1 MKSRMVKYVSLL
13 MGVLGAF
20 NGRGCMSKRVE
31 GSGSSKL
38 VKKVKIKKGKSEN
51 VRCARSGRSV
61 DSSCRQDMRGGLS
74 VAGNL
79 VVADVAAEVLVGV
92 KRIRDYFIVDRAI
105 SKAKKSKELVKCG
118 VDEKKFSEFLGE
130 LRAQTIWAYAS
141 YLDTRLSVFSSDCE
155 HDLKKI
161 VDSVSRSLVYLG
173 KLFLSKDAS
182 KQEKG
187 RGSDLFAERVIGAF
201 FNACLDTGCIW
212 VDSFGKMHN
221 SGEGYPLNWKI
232 VTPFRNYGS
241 NSDFDYDGC
250 IRSVVENRL
259 KNSPRYILMGGRYV
273 RSR

>member
-13 MGVLGAF
+13 IGVLGAF
-20 NGRGCMSKRVE
+20 NGGVCMSKRVE
-31 GSGSSKL
+31 GSDSSKL
-38 VKKVKIKKGKSEN
+38 VKKVKIKN
-51 VRCARSGRSV
+51 VRGARSGRFV
-61 DSSCRQDMRGGLS
+61 DSSCRQDIRGELS

-92 KRIRDYFIVDRAI
+92 KGIRDYFIVDRAI
-105 SKAKKSKELVKCG
+105 SKAKKSKELVECG
-118 VDEKKFSEFLGE
+118 VDKEKFSEFLGK

-155 HDLKKI
+155 RDWKKI

-173 KLFLSKDAS
+173 KLLFSKDTS
-182 KQEKG
+182 EQEKW
-187 RGSDLFAERVIGAF
+187 RGPDLFAERVIGAF

-241 NSDFDYDGC
+241 NSNFDYAGC
-250 IRSVVENRL
+250 IHSVMENR
-259 KNSPRYILMGGRYV
+259 
-273 RSR
+273 